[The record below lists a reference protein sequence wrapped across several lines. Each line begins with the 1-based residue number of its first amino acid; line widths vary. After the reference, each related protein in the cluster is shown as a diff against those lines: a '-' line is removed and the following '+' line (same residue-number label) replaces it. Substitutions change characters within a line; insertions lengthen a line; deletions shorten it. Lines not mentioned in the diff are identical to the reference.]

1 MATQTA
7 AAAGPQQPDQQV
19 TEREARFLPGLRML
33 AAGIAGLLAG
43 VAVAVVASRQS
54 HGAAV
59 ALVLLCVLIF
69 LASALVLAGLT
80 PVLPAPARVVQ
91 PFHRYSGTI
100 REPGLRLVRS

>member
-1 MATQTA
+1 MAPQTA

-80 PVLPAPARVVQ
+80 PVVPRPARLLQ
-91 PFHRYSGTI
+91 LFRRYRGTI
-100 REPGLRLVRS
+100 RHSRP

>member
-33 AAGIAGLLAG
+33 VAGNAGLLAG

-69 LASALVLAGLT
+69 LASALVLAGPDPRGPRPGPRRSPLE
-80 PVLPAPARVVQ
+80 PHPRAHPGARARAQ
-91 PFHRYSGTI
+91 
-100 REPGLRLVRS
+100 E